1 MQKAVEGN
9 GPYLKSKFKETL
21 GQLHP
26 YVPASHSVSDGWR
39 FVFRGET
46 HPLVSGSAGHRYRVI
61 PAG

>member
-26 YVPASHSVSDGWR
+26 YVPASHSVGDGWR
-39 FVFRGET
+39 FVFCGEA
-46 HPLVSGSAGHRYRVI
+46 HPLISGSAGHR
-61 PAG
+61 